1 MTEFGIDGMK
11 YYFSWERIKEQHG
24 GGGQKLF
31 VFVFFFVHYIYCT
44 TLLIYGIV
52 KRIKKNYF
60 E

>member
-1 MTEFGIDGMK
+1 M
-11 YYFSWERIKEQHG
+11 G
-24 GGGQKLF
+24 GGGQKLV